1 MSSTAALAD
10 SYRHCEELAR
20 KHYENFPVASFLI
33 PREKRKHV
41 AAIYAFARIADDYAD
56 EPGLA
61 PDERLMKLGGW
72 QHQLEEAYTGKA
84 SHPVFIALGRTA
96 EEFHI
101 PQHLF
106 TSLLKAFVS
115 DVTVRRYETFGDV
128 LAYCRN
134 SANPVGR
141 LVLLLFGY
149 SDDESAVWSD
159 QICSALQL
167 TNFWQDLSIDIQK
180 DRLYLPLEDLKSFG
194 VRADDLLERRESGA
208 FRNLME
214 FQVRRTK
221 EMFAAGRPLLG
232 RVGRDFGIELK
243 LTWLGG
249 MRILDKIA
257 RSNFSVLNRRP
268 ALSPADKA
276 LLLVRAVMQTR

>member
-194 VRADDLLERRESGA
+194 VRADDLLERRESRA

-232 RVGRDFGIELK
+232 RVGRDLAMELK